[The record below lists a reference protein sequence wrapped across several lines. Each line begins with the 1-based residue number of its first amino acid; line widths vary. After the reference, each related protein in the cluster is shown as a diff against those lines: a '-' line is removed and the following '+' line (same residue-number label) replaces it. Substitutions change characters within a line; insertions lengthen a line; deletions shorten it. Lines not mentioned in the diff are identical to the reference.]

1 MGDFLK
7 KSEIALMKKLLATYK
22 DELLQK
28 ACEFNPPNRELAHLS
43 NKVKNAVLDIN
54 DAECL
59 LKKLQNKETK

>member
-1 MGDFLK
+1 MK
-7 KSEIALMKKLLATYK
+7 KSDIALVKKLLTTYK

-28 ACEFNPPNRELAHLS
+28 ACECNPPNRELAYLS

-59 LKKLQNKETK
+59 LKKLKNKESK

>member
-1 MGDFLK
+1 
-7 KSEIALMKKLLATYK
+7 MKKLLTTYK

-59 LKKLQNKETK
+59 LKKLQNKEPK